1 MKLYRDKLAGV
12 RNVHSKY
19 QVSWTSGSLFLYC
32 RILQNCN
39 LLYLLE
45 LGCHKNQYND
55 MKLYM
60 DKLTGI
66 RNLHSKYQVSRTSES
81 LFLYCRILHNCYFW
95 YFFELGFYKNWG
107 IDMIFCMDN
116 LARVKHVHTKF
127 QVSRISGSWFL
138 GCKIHQNC
146 DFLYFFECGW

>member
-1 MKLYRDKLAGV
+1 MKFYRDKLAGV

-39 LLYLLE
+39 LLYLFE

-60 DKLTGI
+60 DKLTGMKI
-66 RNLHSKYQVSRTSES
+66 PH
-81 LFLYCRILHNCYFW
+81 
-95 YFFELGFYKNWG
+95 
-107 IDMIFCMDN
+107 
-116 LARVKHVHTKF
+116 AKF
-127 QVSRISGSWFL
+127 QVSQSSESMFL
-138 GCKIHQNC
+138 YCKILQDS
-146 DFLYFFECGW
+146 DFLYLF

>member
-60 DKLTGI
+60 DKLTGV

-81 LFLYCRILHNCYFW
+81 LFLYCRILHNCYFL
-95 YFFELGFYKNWG
+95 YFFELGCHKNQYNDMKLYMDKLTG
-107 IDMIFCMDN
+107 IRN
-116 LARVKHVHTKF
+116 LHSKY
-127 QVSRISGSWFL
+127 QVSRTSESP
-138 GCKIHQNC
+138 
-146 DFLYFFECGW
+146 FLYCRILHN